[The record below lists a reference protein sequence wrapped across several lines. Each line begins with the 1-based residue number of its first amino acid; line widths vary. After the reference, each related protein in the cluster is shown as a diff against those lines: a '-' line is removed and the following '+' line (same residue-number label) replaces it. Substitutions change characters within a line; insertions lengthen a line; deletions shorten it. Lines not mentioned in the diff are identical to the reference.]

1 MYISEESV
9 GIDNVELKLETNAKK
24 LTLKKSLKSFP
35 WWFKIIAYILSFIVS
50 TVCIFFIIVKGI
62 EFGDEKVQ
70 KWISSFLISVL
81 TSFLLTQPIQVTQK
95 LNIRK
100 SLMSKSIL
108 KNVKV
113 AVISALLVFIFRK
126 AEYDI
131 DFGDE
136 TDKKP
141 NQKNLNS
148 NEVKHF
154 LLYFV

>member
-9 GIDNVELKLETNAKK
+9 GIDNIELKLETNAKK
-24 LTLKKSLKSFP
+24 STLKKSLNSFP
-35 WWFKIIAYILSFIVS
+35 WWFKIIAYFLSFVVS

-100 SLMSKSIL
+100 S
-108 KNVKV
+108 
-113 AVISALLVFIFRK
+113 
-126 AEYDI
+126 
-131 DFGDE
+131 
-136 TDKKP
+136 
-141 NQKNLNS
+141 
-148 NEVKHF
+148 
-154 LLYFV
+154 

>member
-9 GIDNVELKLETNAKK
+9 GIDNIELKLETNAKK
-24 LTLKKSLKSFP
+24 STLKKSFKSFP

-95 LNIRK
+95 LSIRK
-100 SLMSKSIL
+100 SLM
-108 KNVKV
+108 
-113 AVISALLVFIFRK
+113 
-126 AEYDI
+126 
-131 DFGDE
+131 
-136 TDKKP
+136 
-141 NQKNLNS
+141 
-148 NEVKHF
+148 
-154 LLYFV
+154 